1 MRYFHEQLQD
11 VLKQITLMGSLTESM
26 IALAMR
32 ILVERDESLT
42 DDVMAKEDEVNALQV
57 RIDEA
62 SINLIATQQPVGKDV
77 RLLFMASKI
86 VTDLERIADQAKNI
100 SQNAH
105 YVLTQ
110 PPLKPMVDLPIMAEI
125 AQKMVRDAL
134 TAVLDRDVELAERVI
149 REESKVDAFRDQIF
163 RTLLTYMMADPG
175 TIQRALSLILIS
187 RNLERVGDHATNI
200 AEEVIYWIQGRDVR
214 HQALMKKEFT
224 AATQRRGEDGAIGGE
239 SKEK

>member
-1 MRYFHEQLQD
+1 MRHLHEQLQD
-11 VLKQITLMGSLTESM
+11 VLKQITIMGSLTESM
-26 IALAMR
+26 IGMAMR
-32 ILVERDESLT
+32 VLVERDESLN
-42 DDVMAKEDEVNALQV
+42 DEIFRMEDEVNALQV
-57 RIDEA
+57 KIDEM
-62 SINLIATQQPVGKDV
+62 SIALIATQQPVGKDV

-100 SQNAH
+100 CQSAH
-105 YVLTQ
+105 YVLAQ

-134 TAVLDRDVELAERVI
+134 TAVIDRDVPLAERVM

-187 RNLERVGDHATNI
+187 RNIERIGDHATNI
-200 AEEVIYWIQGRDVR
+200 AEEAIYIVQGRDIR
-214 HQALMKKEFT
+214 HADLADKGV
-224 AATQRRGEDGAIGGE
+224 A
-239 SKEK
+239 

>member
-1 MRYFHEQLQD
+1 MRFLHEQLQD
-11 VLKQITLMGSLTESM
+11 VLKRITIMGSLTESM
-26 IALAMR
+26 IGLAMR
-32 ILVERDESLT
+32 VLVERDASFT
-42 DDVMAKEDEVNALQV
+42 DEVMRKEDEVNALQV
-57 RIDEA
+57 SIDEA

-86 VTDLERIADQAKNI
+86 VTDLERIGDQAKNI
-100 SQNAH
+100 CQNAQF
-105 YVLTQ
+105 VLAQ

-134 TAVLDRDVELAERVI
+134 TAVIERDVALAERVM

-187 RNLERVGDHATNI
+187 RNIERIGDHAANI
-200 AEEVIYWIQGRDVR
+200 AEEAIYIVQGRDIR
-214 HQALMKKEFT
+214 H
-224 AATQRRGEDGAIGGE
+224 ATIEPHDSA
-239 SKEK
+239 S

>member
-1 MRYFHEQLQD
+1 MRYLHEQLQD
-11 VLKQITLMGSLTESM
+11 VLKQITIMGALTESM
-26 IALAMR
+26 IGLALR
-32 ILVERDESLT
+32 ILVERDESLA
-42 DDVMAKEDEVNALQV
+42 DEVFAKEDEVNALQV
-57 RIDEA
+57 RIDETCI
-62 SINLIATQQPVGKDV
+62 SLIATQQPVGKDV

-134 TAVLDRDVELAERVI
+134 TAVLDRDVELAGRVI
-149 REESKVDAFRDQIF
+149 REESKVDSFRDQVF

-187 RNLERVGDHATNI
+187 RNIERIGDHATNI
-200 AEEVIYWIQGRDVR
+200 AEEAIYIVQGRDIR
-214 HQALMKKEFT
+214 HTEP
-224 AATQRRGEDGAIGGE
+224 ATDRGVA
-239 SKEK
+239 

>member
-1 MRYFHEQLQD
+1 MRILHEQLQD
-11 VLKQITLMGSLTESM
+11 VLKQITIMGSLTESM

-32 ILVERDESLT
+32 VLVERDASFT
-42 DDVMAKEDEVNALQV
+42 DEVMRKEDEVNALQV

-86 VTDLERIADQAKNI
+86 VTDLERVGDQAKNI
-100 SQNAH
+100 CQNAQF
-105 YVLTQ
+105 VLAQ

-134 TAVLDRDVELAERVI
+134 TAVIDRDVALAERVM
-149 REESKVDAFRDQIF
+149 REESKVDAFRDQVF

-187 RNLERVGDHATNI
+187 RNIERIGDHAANI
-200 AEEVIYWIQGRDVR
+200 AEEAIYIVQGRDIR
-214 HQALMKKEFT
+214 HAPTEIENRT
-224 AATQRRGEDGAIGGE
+224 
-239 SKEK
+239 

>member
-1 MRYFHEQLQD
+1 MRYLHEQLQD
-11 VLKQITLMGSLTESM
+11 VLKQITIMGSLTESM

-149 REESKVDAFRDQIF
+149 REESKVDAFRDQVF

-187 RNLERVGDHATNI
+187 RNIERIGDHATNI
-200 AEEVIYWIQGRDVR
+200 AEEAIYIVQGRDIR
-214 HQALMKKEFT
+214 HATTTTTIASDKG
-224 AATQRRGEDGAIGGE
+224 AA
-239 SKEK
+239 

>member
-1 MRYFHEQLQD
+1 MRYLHEQLQD
-11 VLKQITLMGSLTESM
+11 VLKQLTIMGSLTESM
-26 IALAMR
+26 ISLAMR

-42 DDVMAKEDEVNALQV
+42 DEVMAKEDEVNALQV
-57 RIDEA
+57 SIDEA
-62 SINLIATQQPVGKDV
+62 AVRLIATQQPVGKDV

-105 YVLTQ
+105 YVLAQ

-134 TAVLDRDVELAERVI
+134 TAVLDRDVALAERVM
-149 REESKVDAFRDQIF
+149 REESKVDAFRDQVF

-187 RNLERVGDHATNI
+187 RNIERIGDHATNI
-200 AEEVIYWIQGRDVR
+200 AEEAIYIVQGRDIR
-214 HQALMKKEFT
+214 HATIDDKG
-224 AATQRRGEDGAIGGE
+224 AA
-239 SKEK
+239 

>member
-1 MRYFHEQLQD
+1 MRYLHEQLQD
-11 VLKQITLMGSLTESM
+11 VLKQLTIMGSLTESM
-26 IALAMR
+26 ISLAMR

-42 DDVMAKEDEVNALQV
+42 DEVMAKEDEVNALQV
-57 RIDEA
+57 SIDEA
-62 SINLIATQQPVGKDV
+62 AVRLIATQQPVGKDV

-105 YVLTQ
+105 YVLAQ

-134 TAVLDRDVELAERVI
+134 TAVLDRDVALAERVM
-149 REESKVDAFRDQIF
+149 REESKVDAFRDQVF

-187 RNLERVGDHATNI
+187 RNIERIGDHATNI
-200 AEEVIYWIQGRDVR
+200 AEEAIYIVQGRDIR
-214 HQALMKKEFT
+214 HATIADDKG
-224 AATQRRGEDGAIGGE
+224 AA
-239 SKEK
+239 

>member
-1 MRYFHEQLQD
+1 MRYLHEQLQD
-11 VLKQITLMGSLTESM
+11 VLKQITIMGSLTESM

-42 DDVMAKEDEVNALQV
+42 NDVMRKEDEVNALQV

-105 YVLTQ
+105 YVLAQ

-134 TAVLDRDVELAERVI
+134 TAVIDRDVTLAERVM
-149 REESKVDAFRDQIF
+149 REESKVDAFRDQVF

-187 RNLERVGDHATNI
+187 RNIERIGDHATNI
-200 AEEVIYWIQGRDVR
+200 AEEAIYIVQGRDIR
-214 HQALMKKEFT
+214 HATT
-224 AATQRRGEDGAIGGE
+224 ADKGVA
-239 SKEK
+239 

>member
-1 MRYFHEQLQD
+1 
-11 VLKQITLMGSLTESM
+11 MGSLTESM

-42 DDVMAKEDEVNALQV
+42 NEVMAKEDEVNALQV
-57 RIDEA
+57 RIDET

-149 REESKVDAFRDQIF
+149 REESKVDAFRDQVF

-187 RNLERVGDHATNI
+187 RNIERIGDHATNI
-200 AEEVIYWIQGRDVR
+200 AEEAIYIVQGRDIR
-214 HQALMKKEFT
+214 HATTT
-224 AATQRRGEDGAIGGE
+224 ADKGAA
-239 SKEK
+239 

>member
-1 MRYFHEQLQD
+1 MRFLHEQLQA
-11 VLKQITLMGSLTESM
+11 VLKQITIMGSLTESM
-26 IALAMR
+26 IGLAMR
-32 ILVERDESLT
+32 VLVERDASFT
-42 DDVMAKEDEVNALQV
+42 DEVMRKEDEVNALQV
-57 RIDEA
+57 SIDEA

-100 SQNAH
+100 CQNAQF
-105 YVLTQ
+105 VLAQ

-134 TAVLDRDVELAERVI
+134 TAVIERDVALAERVM
-149 REESKVDAFRDQIF
+149 REESKVDAFRDQVF

-187 RNLERVGDHATNI
+187 RNIERIGDHAANI
-200 AEEVIYWIQGRDVR
+200 AEEAIYIVQGRDIR
-214 HQALMKKEFT
+214 H
-224 AATQRRGEDGAIGGE
+224 AAVEPHQP
-239 SKEK
+239 SP